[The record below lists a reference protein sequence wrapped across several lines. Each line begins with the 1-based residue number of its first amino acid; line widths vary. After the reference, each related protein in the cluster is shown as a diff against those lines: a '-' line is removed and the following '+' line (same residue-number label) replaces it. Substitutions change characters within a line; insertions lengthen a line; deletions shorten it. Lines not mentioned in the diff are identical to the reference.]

1 MTSRCSAA
9 IQASRQNITP
19 YAPTTQWSRKPRAQ
33 LAEARSR
40 TQEKKIRDRRLY
52 RVWEVMEV
60 HGYEDP
66 EDVRELMRT
75 IGETHAY
82 IETPGSPMPES

>member
-1 MTSRCSAA
+1 
-9 IQASRQNITP
+9 
-19 YAPTTQWSRKPRAQ
+19 
-33 LAEARSR
+33 
-40 TQEKKIRDRRLY
+40 
-52 RVWEVMEV
+52 MEV